1 MQQADQGEHRPGI
14 ITVTL
19 NARLQPEHRVA
30 LEDAFNDACQAY
42 NISADVLGG
51 GSRLAPN
58 GEVASC
64 DIEILM
70 DSMDTESIGRTTR
83 LFEAM
88 LAPKGSYI
96 TLPDRD
102 APIAMGRH
110 EGLALYL
117 DDTGLPADV
126 YQSCDTEH
134 VYEECER
141 RLQGI
146 GMLNSHWQGQGET
159 ALYMYGNSFTR
170 MHAALRPLLVSYPL
184 CRGSRVERIA

>member
-1 MQQADQGEHRPGI
+1 MPDASPSSPGI

-19 NARLQPEHRVA
+19 NARLQPAHRAA
-30 LEDAFNDACQAY
+30 LEDAFNDACHAY
-42 NISADVLGG
+42 SVHADVIGG
-51 GSRLAPN
+51 GTRLAPN

-64 DIEILM
+64 DIEILVDTL
-70 DSMDTESIGRTTR
+70 DSESIGMTTR

-102 APIAMGRH
+102 GSIAMGRH

-117 DDTGLPADV
+117 DGTSLPDDIYQTCDV
-126 YQSCDTEH
+126 EH

-141 RLQGI
+141 RVQGI
-146 GMLNSHWQGQGET
+146 GMLNSHWQGPGET
-159 ALYMYGNSFTR
+159 ALYMYGDSFER
-170 MHAALRPLLVSYPL
+170 MHAAIRPLLDSYPL
-184 CRGSRVERIA
+184 CQGCRVERIA